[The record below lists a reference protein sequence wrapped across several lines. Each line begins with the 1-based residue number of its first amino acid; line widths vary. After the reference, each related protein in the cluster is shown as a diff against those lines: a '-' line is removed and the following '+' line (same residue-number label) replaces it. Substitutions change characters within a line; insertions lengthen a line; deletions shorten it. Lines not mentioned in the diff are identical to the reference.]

1 MSARGTSRGPLQGV
15 LAAALTPLADGGQT
29 LDEQAVEALVD
40 LYVDAGLDGV
50 MVAGTTGES
59 LLLTRP
65 ERERLA
71 ARFLEAADGRLPVA
85 IHAGC
90 QTTADTIALA
100 IHARERGAAA
110 VAVAAPPFFA
120 FDEAALRAHFQAAAD
135 ACAPL
140 PFYLYEIRQR
150 TGYAIPVTVV
160 EALRETAGNLVG
172 MKVSDPTIEEV
183 ERYLL
188 ADFDVLVGA
197 EALIPEG
204 LARGAC
210 GALSGL
216 AGALPGHVVDAVGNQ
231 RDRGSTLAP
240 LRAGLERYP
249 FHAAGKLA
257 LVAQNIALEP
267 CVRAPLRGLTP
278 AERTELEDWLAG
290 VLTARRDGVVTP

>member
-1 MSARGTSRGPLQGV
+1 MSALGSSRGPLQGV
-15 LAAALTPLADGGQT
+15 LAAALTPLAEDGQA
-29 LDEQAVEALVD
+29 LDEQAVEPLVD
-40 LYVDAGLDGV
+40 LYAGAGLDGL

-59 LLLTRP
+59 LLLSRP
-65 ERERLA
+65 ERECLA
-71 ARFLEAADGRLPVA
+71 ARFIEAADGRLPVA

-90 QTTADTIALA
+90 QTTADTVALA
-100 IHARERGAAA
+100 AHAREHGAAA

-120 FDEAALRAHFQAAAD
+120 FDQAALTAHFQAAAD

-150 TGYAIPVTVV
+150 TGYAIPVAVV

-183 ERYLL
+183 EPYLL
-188 ADFDVLVGA
+188 PDFDVLVGA

-216 AGALPGHVVDAVGNQ
+216 AGALPRQVLSAVGDR
-231 RDRGSTLAP
+231 RDRGSTLGP

-249 FHAAGKLA
+249 FHAAAKIA
-257 LVAQNIALEP
+257 LVAQNVAFEP
-267 CVRAPLRGLTP
+267 CVRRPLRGLSPT
-278 AERTELEDWLAG
+278 ERTELEDWLAG
-290 VLTARRDGVVTP
+290 VLTAGRDSVATL